1 MIIHIKLYSIY
12 YYLNTYSFVKL
23 IMDKEII
30 EFLKKCKLQLED
42 ETQLEGQLIPRDM
55 LLSPNTYEEVKAEI
69 AVLKKKFSSSA
80 LTSLQS
86 GAQKEQKWPLL
97 NLVRQILRVCN
108 YKMEPV
114 RRSDG
119 YDDEGKKKY
128 KRFFLVKKLKAVQAQ
143 PV

>member
-1 MIIHIKLYSIY
+1 
-12 YYLNTYSFVKL
+12 
-23 IMDKEII
+23 MDKEII
-30 EFLKKCKLQLED
+30 EFLKKCKLQLDD
-42 ETQLEGQLIPRDM
+42 ETQQEGQLIPRDI

-128 KRFFLVKKLKAVQAQ
+128 KRFFLVKKFKAVVANSEQ
-143 PV
+143 

>member
-1 MIIHIKLYSIY
+1 
-12 YYLNTYSFVKL
+12 
-23 IMDKEII
+23 MDKEII
-30 EFLKKCKLQLED
+30 EFLKKCKLQLDD
-42 ETQLEGQLIPRDM
+42 ETQLEGQLIPRDI
-55 LLSPNTYEEVKAEI
+55 LLSKNTYEEVKAEI
-69 AVLKKKFSSSA
+69 DVLKKKFSSSA

-143 PV
+143 PVNLNN

>member
-1 MIIHIKLYSIY
+1 
-12 YYLNTYSFVKL
+12 
-23 IMDKEII
+23 MDKEII

-143 PV
+143 PVNLNN

>member
-1 MIIHIKLYSIY
+1 
-12 YYLNTYSFVKL
+12 
-23 IMDKEII
+23 MDKEII
-30 EFLKKCKLQLED
+30 DFLKKCKLQLED

-55 LLSPNTYEEVKAEI
+55 LLSIKIYEQVKPDIAE
-69 AVLKKKFSSSA
+69 LKKKFSSSA

-86 GAQKEQKWPLL
+86 GAEKEQKWPLL

-108 YKMEPV
+108 YKMDPV

-128 KRFFLVKKLKAVQAQ
+128 KRFFLIKQLKVVQTQ
-143 PV
+143 VV

>member
-1 MIIHIKLYSIY
+1 
-12 YYLNTYSFVKL
+12 
-23 IMDKEII
+23 MDKEII
-30 EFLKKCKLQLED
+30 EFLKKCKLQLDD
-42 ETQLEGQLIPRDM
+42 ETQLEGQLIPRDI
-55 LLSPNTYEEVKAEI
+55 LLSKNTYEEVKAEI
-69 AVLKKKFSSSA
+69 DVLKKKFSSSA

-128 KRFFLVKKLKAVQAQ
+128 KRFFLVKKFKAVVANSEQ
-143 PV
+143 

>member
-1 MIIHIKLYSIY
+1 
-12 YYLNTYSFVKL
+12 
-23 IMDKEII
+23 MDKEII

-42 ETQLEGQLIPRDM
+42 ETQLEGQLIPRDI

-128 KRFFLVKKLKAVQAQ
+128 KRFFLVKKFKAIVANSEE
-143 PV
+143 

>member
-1 MIIHIKLYSIY
+1 
-12 YYLNTYSFVKL
+12 
-23 IMDKEII
+23 MDKEII
-30 EFLKKCKLQLED
+30 EFLKKCKLQLDD
-42 ETQLEGQLIPRDM
+42 ETQLEGQLIPRDI
-55 LLSPNTYEEVKAEI
+55 LLSQNTYEEVKAEI
-69 AVLKKKFSSSA
+69 DVLKKKFSSSA

-128 KRFFLVKKLKAVQAQ
+128 KRFFLVKKFKSVQAQ
-143 PV
+143 TVNMNN

>member
-1 MIIHIKLYSIY
+1 
-12 YYLNTYSFVKL
+12 
-23 IMDKEII
+23 MDKEII

-42 ETQLEGQLIPRDM
+42 ETQLDGQLIPRDI

-97 NLVRQILRVCN
+97 NLVRQILKIHSYIMKPIR
-108 YKMEPV
+108 K
-114 RRSDG
+114 SDG
-119 YDDEGKKKY
+119 YTKEGKSCC
-128 KRFFLVKKLKAVQAQ
+128 
-143 PV
+143 

>member
-1 MIIHIKLYSIY
+1 
-12 YYLNTYSFVKL
+12 
-23 IMDKEII
+23 MDKEII

-42 ETQLEGQLIPRDM
+42 ETQLDGQLIPRDI

-128 KRFFLVKKLKAVQAQ
+128 KRFFLVKKFKAIVANSEQ
-143 PV
+143 

>member
-1 MIIHIKLYSIY
+1 
-12 YYLNTYSFVKL
+12 
-23 IMDKEII
+23 MDKEII
-30 EFLKKCKLQLED
+30 DFLKKCKLQLED

-55 LLSPNTYEEVKAEI
+55 LLSVTTYEQVKKDIVE
-69 AVLKKKFSSSA
+69 LKKKFSSSA

-86 GAQKEQKWPLL
+86 CAEKEQKWPLL

-108 YKMEPV
+108 YKMDPV

-128 KRFFLVKKLKAVQAQ
+128 KRFFLVKKLKVVQTQ
-143 PV
+143 VSIIRI

>member
-1 MIIHIKLYSIY
+1 
-12 YYLNTYSFVKL
+12 
-23 IMDKEII
+23 MDKEII

-42 ETQLEGQLIPRDM
+42 ETQLDGQLIPRDI

-128 KRFFLVKKLKAVQAQ
+128 KRFFLVKKFKAVQAQ
-143 PV
+143 IRI

>member
-1 MIIHIKLYSIY
+1 
-12 YYLNTYSFVKL
+12 
-23 IMDKEII
+23 MDKEII

-42 ETQLEGQLIPRDM
+42 ETQLEGQLIPRDI

-128 KRFFLVKKLKAVQAQ
+128 KRFFLVKKFKAVQSQNVVSIEFQGDEFMA
-143 PV
+143 

>member
-1 MIIHIKLYSIY
+1 
-12 YYLNTYSFVKL
+12 
-23 IMDKEII
+23 MDKEII

-42 ETQLEGQLIPRDM
+42 ETQLDGQLIPRDI

-128 KRFFLVKKLKAVQAQ
+128 KRFFLVKKFKAVVANSEQ
-143 PV
+143 

>member
-1 MIIHIKLYSIY
+1 
-12 YYLNTYSFVKL
+12 
-23 IMDKEII
+23 MDKEII

-42 ETQLEGQLIPRDM
+42 ETQLDGQLIPRDI

-86 GAQKEQKWPLL
+86 GAQKEQKWPLLNLVRQILRVEQKWPLL

>member
-1 MIIHIKLYSIY
+1 M
-12 YYLNTYSFVKL
+12 
-23 IMDKEII
+23 
-30 EFLKKCKLQLED
+30 KKCKLQLED
-42 ETQLEGQLIPRDM
+42 ETQLDGQLIPRDI

-128 KRFFLVKKLKAVQAQ
+128 KRFFLVKKFKAVQAQ
-143 PV
+143 TV

>member
-1 MIIHIKLYSIY
+1 
-12 YYLNTYSFVKL
+12 
-23 IMDKEII
+23 MDKEII

-55 LLSPNTYEEVKAEI
+55 LLSSNTYQEVKAEI

-128 KRFFLVKKLKAVQAQ
+128 KRFFLVKKLKAIVVNSEQ
-143 PV
+143 